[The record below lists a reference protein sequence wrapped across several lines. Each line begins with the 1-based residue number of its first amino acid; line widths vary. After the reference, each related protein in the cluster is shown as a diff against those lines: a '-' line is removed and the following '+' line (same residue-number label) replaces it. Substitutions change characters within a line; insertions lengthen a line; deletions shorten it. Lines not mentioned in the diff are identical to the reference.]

1 MSYLNEIFGAIM
13 MVVGVFFILIAGV
26 GLLRMPDMF
35 LRMSTATKASTL
47 GLGLI
52 LLGTAV
58 FYWELGITSRAM
70 ATSIFVLLTAPVSAH
85 MIGRA
90 AYSDGV
96 PLWKKTKQ
104 DDLKTYYETHHLVVP
119 EETAVAVSSVEPE
132 TNTSSI
138 QA

>member
-1 MSYLNEIFGAIM
+1 MNYFNEIFGAILI
-13 MVVGVFFILIAGV
+13 VLGVFFVFLAGV

-58 FYWELGITSRAM
+58 FFWELGITSRAI

-96 PLWKKTKQ
+96 PLWDKTKQ
-104 DDLKTYYETHHLVVP
+104 DDLKEYYETHHLVVP
-119 EETAVAVSSVEPE
+119 DETAVESNQSPL
-132 TNTSSI
+132 SI
-138 QA
+138 SGD

>member
-1 MSYLNEIFGAIM
+1 MSYFNEIFGVIM
-13 MVVGVFFILIAGV
+13 MVAGVFFIVIAGV
-26 GLLRMPDMF
+26 GLLRMPDLF

-58 FYWELGITSRAM
+58 FYWELGITSRAI

-96 PLWKKTKQ
+96 PLWENTKQ
-104 DDLKTYYETHHLVVP
+104 DDLKEYYETHNLVVSN
-119 EETAVAVSSVEPE
+119 ETAVEPD
-132 TNTSSI
+132 TSPTTS